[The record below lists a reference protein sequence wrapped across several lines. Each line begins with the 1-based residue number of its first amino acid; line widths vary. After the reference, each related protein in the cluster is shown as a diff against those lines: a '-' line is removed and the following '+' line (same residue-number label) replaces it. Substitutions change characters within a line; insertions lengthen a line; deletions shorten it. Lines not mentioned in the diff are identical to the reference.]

1 MSEDKIKE
9 QAAKPGGPGM
19 AELRAAA
26 AGSSAA
32 SSSSSGSSSYQ
43 SLASSSQAS
52 RTGRPFFLPPSG
64 SAPLGMPPRGSVV
77 ARPASHDMASPRSS
91 RSSVASST
99 HLQDVQDLLRAQ
111 NAEAERLERQYK
123 EEEEAKKG
131 KIEQMA
137 QAAITNIYGTAVDKV
152 MRMQQ
157 EKEAERQKQQQ
168 RESSLERKTAREN
181 GWLCCSIIQSSTSR
195 KNYSSERSISFSKDS
210 C

>member
-1 MSEDKIKE
+1 
-9 QAAKPGGPGM
+9 
-19 AELRAAA
+19 
-26 AGSSAA
+26 
-32 SSSSSGSSSYQ
+32 
-43 SLASSSQAS
+43 
-52 RTGRPFFLPPSG
+52 
-64 SAPLGMPPRGSVV
+64 MPPRGSVV

-181 GWLCCSIIQSSTSR
+181 GWLCCSVIQSSTSR
-195 KNYSSERSISFSKDS
+195 KNYSSERSISFSKNS